1 MAMKEVN
8 LKGTP
13 INGLV
18 EFVKS
23 ELSPQQYL
31 DVLAKIPAEQQK
43 YFSGHMLAHELV
55 PVSVVNK
62 FTELAAEERK
72 EPLKAFAKRAGRYG
86 AEIGLKTVYKFL
98 LLVLS
103 IEGVLKKAPL
113 MWTRV
118 YDGGVI
124 AVESGDGKASIT
136 VTEFPAH
143 PAVCGRITGWFEVIG
158 ERAGAK
164 ELRLVHDSCVAE
176 GGKVCRWSFTWKA

>member
-1 MAMKEVN
+1 MKEVN

-18 EFVKS
+18 EFVQS
-23 ELSPQQYL
+23 ELTPQQFQ
-31 DVLAKIPAEQQK
+31 DVLAKMPAEQRK
-43 YFSGHMLAHELV
+43 YFSGHVLAHELV
-55 PVSVVNK
+55 PVSIVNK
-62 FTELAAEERK
+62 FTEYAAEARK
-72 EPLKAFAKRAGRYG
+72 ESLKSFARRAGRYG
-86 AEIGLKTVYKFL
+86 AEIGLKTVYKFI

-103 IEGVLKKAPL
+103 IDAVLKKAPL

-124 AVESGDGKASIT
+124 AVESGDHKAAIT
-136 VTEFPAH
+136 VTEFPSH
-143 PAVCGRITGWFEVIG
+143 PAVCGRISGWFEVIG

-176 GGKVCRWSFTWKA
+176 GGKVCRWSFTWKG

>member
-1 MAMKEVN
+1 MKEVN

-18 EFVKS
+18 EFVKT
-23 ELSPQQYL
+23 ELTPQQYQE
-31 DVLAKIPAEQQK
+31 VLARLPADHQK
-43 YFSGHMLAHELV
+43 YFSGHVLAHELV
-55 PVSVVNK
+55 PVSIVNK
-62 FTELAAEERK
+62 FNEYAAEARK
-72 EPLKAFAKRAGRYG
+72 EPLKTFARRAGRYG
-86 AEIGLKTVYKFL
+86 AEIGLKTVYKFV

-103 IEGVLKKAPL
+103 VDSVLKKAPL

-124 AVESGDGKASIT
+124 VVESGDGTAGIT

-143 PAVCGRITGWFEVIG
+143 PAVCGRISGWLEVIG

-164 ELRLVHDSCVAE
+164 DIKVVHDSCAAE
-176 GGKVCRWSFTWKA
+176 GAKACHWKFNWKK